1 MMRVVIADDEEKVC
15 QLICN
20 LVDWAAIEMEVVGI
34 GHNGIEA
41 FELVK
46 KLQPD
51 LLITDIRMP
60 GYDGLELIR
69 LVKEE
74 MADIDIIIISGYRHF
89 EYAQKAIRY
98 GVGDYLLKPIKK
110 EELIATLNDIKEK
123 YKFRKEQLST
133 EERLKLRLKS
143 DIEKIRSNLFAEILF
158 RSNKTSELLS
168 QIDRKKKGI
177 NLQEINDKYYYHFK
191 KGCFQTGIVKI
202 DLEIKDE
209 NKESRE
215 FLEDKT
221 AQIITKHLKEK
232 CFDMEISI
240 NDSAVCF
247 ILNYDS
253 TDSKSIRKTIRMLFD
268 ELMVQKSALGNID
281 FTLGV
286 GFETDDI
293 SQIHASYKSAKDAIV
308 QRLFLG
314 TNRIIEQVKI
324 EKDHWDHNYLLSD
337 LNKKI
342 SSAIEILDKEKVVG
356 AIIQLKE
363 TVKTEP
369 NMNGYD
375 IIKVAQESCNIYLM
389 LLRNYHFIDQ
399 STENIYEKFCA
410 RIHFCGSIE
419 DIFSLLIHYVQQS
432 LDHILEEKK
441 QADTRPIRIAKQY
454 IKENYMKPISL
465 EEVSDYVGFNAS
477 YFSTVFKKETG
488 INFLEYLS
496 EVRMNQAKE
505 LLKSTKLNVSEI
517 CEKVGYN
524 DVKHFTKYFKKIVGI
539 KPNEYRK
546 LYS

>member
-1 MMRVVIADDEEKVC
+1 MRVVIADDEEKVC
-15 QLICN
+15 QLIYN
-20 LVDWAAIEMEVVGI
+20 LVDWVAIEMEVVGI

-46 KLQPD
+46 QLQPD

-74 MADIDIIIISGYRHF
+74 KTDIDIIIISGYRHF

-133 EERLKLRLKS
+133 EERLKLRLKN
-143 DIEKIRSNLFAEILF
+143 DIEKIRSNLFTEILF
-158 RSNKTSELLS
+158 KSNKTVEILHP
-168 QIDRKKKGI
+168 IDRENQEI
-177 NLQEINDKYYYHFK
+177 NLHKINDKYYYHFQA
-191 KGCFQTGIVKI
+191 GYFQTGIVKI
-202 DLEIKDE
+202 DFEIKDE

-221 AQIITKHLKEK
+221 AQIITKHLREK

-253 TDSKSIRKTIRMLFD
+253 KDSKSIRKIIRMLFD
-268 ELMVQKSALGNID
+268 ELLVQKSALGNID

-293 SQIHASYKSAKDAIV
+293 SQINASYKCAKDAIA

-314 TNRIIEQVKI
+314 TNRIIDQVKI
-324 EKDHWDHNYLLSD
+324 EKENWDHNYLLSD
-337 LNKKI
+337 LIKKI
-342 SSAIEILDKEKVVG
+342 NPAIEILDKEKVIG
-356 AIIQLKE
+356 GILQLKE
-363 TVKTEP
+363 NVKTEP
-369 NMNGYD
+369 DMNGYD
-375 IIKVAQESCNIYLM
+375 IIKVAQESCNMYLM
-389 LLRNYHFIDQ
+389 LLRNYHLIDQ
-399 STENIYEKFCA
+399 SVENIYEKFCT
-410 RIHFCGSIE
+410 RIHYCGSIE

-441 QADTRPIRIAKQY
+441 QADSRPIRIAKQY

-496 EVRMNQAKE
+496 EVRMNEAKE
-505 LLKSTKLNVSEI
+505 LLKNTKLNVSEI
-517 CEKVGYN
+517 CEKVGYS
-524 DVKHFTKYFKKIVGI
+524 DVKYFTKFFKRIVGI